1 MKLGMQFVIGILSN
15 LQKFP
20 ASNFGHVTWKQV
32 ITVLIFTQKWGTEC
46 YIISILFVAYS
57 MTPYKGFIIPPCNDV
72 HMLTVTVN

>member
-1 MKLGMQFVIGILSN
+1 MKLGIQFVIGILSN

-20 ASNFGHVTWKQV
+20 ASNVGHVTRKQV
-32 ITVLIFTQKWGTEC
+32 LTVVIFTQKWGTES
-46 YIISILFVAYS
+46 YIISILFVTYS